1 MFPTNVS
8 QIIISSRRS
17 IAFLSIKGAFMDD
30 LDRTLKK
37 AIKHVPGNMTINEY
51 FSQLDF
57 TS

>member
-1 MFPTNVS
+1 
-8 QIIISSRRS
+8 
-17 IAFLSIKGAFMDD
+17 MDD

-57 TS
+57 TSYS